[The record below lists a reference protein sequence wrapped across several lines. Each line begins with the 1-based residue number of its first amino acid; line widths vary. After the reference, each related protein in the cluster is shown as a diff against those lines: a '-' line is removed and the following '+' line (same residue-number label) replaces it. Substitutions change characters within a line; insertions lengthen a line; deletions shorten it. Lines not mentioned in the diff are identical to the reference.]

1 MTLPLGDY
9 KPYLSPSRGA
19 RAGRRVEAP
28 VAFAGI
34 PDGARILIG
43 SYAGT
48 PVHLLEALAAERGR
62 WESLT
67 VLCNL
72 LLAPVP
78 LTAFAGAPFRF
89 LTLQPSA
96 ALRDATDAGHVE
108 VTPARY
114 SDCARLFTPHG
125 ALPPDAALVQV
136 SAPGP
141 EGRFSLGASVG
152 AIIDAVRSAPL
163 VIAQVNRE
171 MPYTFGAGELRRD
184 EIDYLVEIDGP
195 IVELTRDPPGAAAER
210 IAEHV
215 AALAPDEATL
225 QFGIGAVPEA
235 IMARLGARR
244 DLGLHSGMISDGVME
259 LAEHGTLTNA
269 HKAFDRGVMIAAEVI
284 GTQRLY
290 AWVHRNPRVRMG
302 PAGYTHGVHV
312 VSRCHRFFA
321 INSALQVALDGSVN
335 AESIGGRQ
343 VAGPGGQPDYAE
355 AAAAAVDG
363 ASVIALPATAAG
375 GRASR
380 IVRQLDAGA
389 IVTTPRYLADRVV
402 TEYGVAELRGR
413 TVPDRAAALRRIAH
427 PAFRDDLA

>member
-1 MTLPLGDY
+1 M
-9 KPYLSPSRGA
+9 RA
-19 RAGRRVEAP
+19 AGRRVEAP

-141 EGRFSLGASVG
+141 ESRFSLGASVG

-215 AALAPDEATL
+215 AALGPRRSHAPVRHRRGSGGDH
-225 QFGIGAVPEA
+225 GAPGRAPRPGVA
-235 IMARLGARR
+235 LRDDQRRR
-244 DLGLHSGMISDGVME
+244 DGAGGAWRAHQRPQGVRSGRD
-259 LAEHGTLTNA
+259 
-269 HKAFDRGVMIAAEVI
+269 DRG
-284 GTQRLY
+284 
-290 AWVHRNPRVRMG
+290 
-302 PAGYTHGVHV
+302 
-312 VSRCHRFFA
+312 
-321 INSALQVALDGSVN
+321 
-335 AESIGGRQ
+335 
-343 VAGPGGQPDYAE
+343 
-355 AAAAAVDG
+355 
-363 ASVIALPATAAG
+363 
-375 GRASR
+375 
-380 IVRQLDAGA
+380 
-389 IVTTPRYLADRVV
+389 
-402 TEYGVAELRGR
+402 RG
-413 TVPDRAAALRRIAH
+413 
-427 PAFRDDLA
+427 